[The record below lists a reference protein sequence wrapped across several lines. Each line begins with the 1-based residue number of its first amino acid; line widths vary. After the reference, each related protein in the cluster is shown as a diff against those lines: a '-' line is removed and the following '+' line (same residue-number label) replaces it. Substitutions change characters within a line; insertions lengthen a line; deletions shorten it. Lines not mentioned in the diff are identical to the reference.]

1 VDETVFTC
9 TAAENL
15 VQQERP
21 LSSAPSVKKTAQS
34 SGARHDVASFDNNA
48 QKPQPKLTNVVADI
62 SSTSRNNIQEFS
74 FWQEKNSQ

>member
-1 VDETVFTC
+1 LH
-9 TAAENL
+9 AAENL

-34 SGARHDVASFDNNA
+34 SGACRGGASFDNNA
-48 QKPQPKLTNVVADI
+48 QKPQPKLTNAVADI